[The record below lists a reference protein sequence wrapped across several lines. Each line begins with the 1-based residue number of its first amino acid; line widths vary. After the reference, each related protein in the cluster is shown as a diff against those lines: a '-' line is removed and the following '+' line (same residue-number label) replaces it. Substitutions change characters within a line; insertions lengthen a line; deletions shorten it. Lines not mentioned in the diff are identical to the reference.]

1 MRSVQALKTAATIV
15 DGSDHECP
23 QVVFL
28 TVSALQ
34 ALSANKENELNN
46 ALQQVAQ
53 NRRVVLQWVP
63 AHCAIAG
70 NEAADKLA
78 KEGASK
84 ELFTSQL
91 QYKEKKTIIK
101 NKRKTRAKKDDY
113 RLLQREEQVL
123 LRLRTGHNRLNHH
136 MATKLKLV
144 RSPLCP
150 YGKNQTA
157 EHILQASPYHSALRD
172 TIWPEETA
180 LQKKLYGP
188 REDLERTARF
198 ALQSGL
204 TI

>member
-1 MRSVQALKTAATIV
+1 M
-15 DGSDHECP
+15 
-23 QVVFL
+23 
-28 TVSALQ
+28 SALQ
-34 ALSANKENELNN
+34 ALSANKETELNN

-63 AHCAIAG
+63 AHCDIAG

-84 ELFTSQL
+84 EQFTSQL

-101 NKRKTRAKKDDY
+101 NKRKTRAEKDDY
-113 RLLQREEQVL
+113 HLLQREEQVVL

-144 RSPLCP
+144 PSPLCP
-150 YGKNQTA
+150 CGKNQTA
-157 EHILQASPYHSALRD
+157 EHILQCSQGHHLARGDSATKEAIR
-172 TIWPEETA
+172 P
-180 LQKKLYGP
+180 QRG
-188 REDLERTARF
+188 LERTARF